1 MANQMYIRTT
11 HQDKQCGQCSALN
24 QHETVWRGNENII
37 RCRRCGHEKVIAKL
51 TTASTTN
58 TPINICARKFPS
70 KEIF

>member
-1 MANQMYIRTT
+1 MYQEI

-24 QHETVWRGNENII
+24 QHEIVWRGNEQII
-37 RCRRCGHEKVIAKL
+37 RCRRCAHEKVIAVL

-58 TPINICARKFPS
+58 APIIYKAERIPS